1 MSNEHAGPPPAP
13 TSPVPPSPPAP
24 PAPLAAE
31 RRGQGELFLLS
42 APSGAGKTTLIRN
55 LIDSLT
61 DSGSMEFSVSHTT
74 RRPRLGEI
82 DGKDYHFVEQQLFR
96 GMIADDL
103 FLEWA
108 EVHGNYYGTS
118 VAAVMPFLEQGIDV
132 VVDLDVQG
140 AERLMH
146 RFPAAYSIFILP
158 PSYADLVQRLEGRR
172 LDGADEIARRLA
184 VSLWEIK
191 RFDRYQYVIIN
202 DDAAR
207 ASQALAAI
215 VLEKRCRLARMQP
228 RVEAI
233 LADFSSVPK
242 T

>member
-1 MSNEHAGPPPAP
+1 MSNERTPPPEA
-13 TSPVPPSPPAP
+13 SE
-24 PAPLAAE
+24 AA
-31 RRGQGELFLLS
+31 RTQGELFLLS

-74 RRPRLGEI
+74 RRPRLGEVG
-82 DGKDYHFVEQQLFR
+82 GKDYHFVDKPTFQR
-96 GMIADDL
+96 MIAEDL

-118 VAAVMPFLEQGIDV
+118 MAAVLPFLEQGIDV

-158 PSYADLVQRLEGRR
+158 PSVEELERR
-172 LDGADEIARRLA
+172 LRGRGQDSADIIARRTAAALSEMRH
-184 VSLWEIK
+184 VNE
-191 RFDRYQYVIIN
+191 FDYVIIN
-202 DDAAR
+202 NKLSEAIEDLQTVVRAVR
-207 ASQALAAI
+207 LSTASQLDRHHALFAF
-215 VLEKRCRLARMQP
+215 LEP
-228 RVEAI
+228 
-233 LADFSSVPK
+233 DS
-242 T
+242 

>member
-1 MSNEHAGPPPAP
+1 MSNE
-13 TSPVPPSPPAP
+13 SAP
-24 PAPLAAE
+24 PAAGPGMAAE
-31 RRGQGELFLLS
+31 KRTQGELFLLS
-42 APSGAGKTTLIRN
+42 APSGAGKTTLIRH
-55 LIDSLT
+55 LLDSLT

-82 DGKDYHFVEQQLFR
+82 DGRDYHFTDVQTFQR
-96 GMIADDL
+96 MIAEDL

-118 VAAVMPFLEQGIDV
+118 TAAVLPFLEHGVDV

-172 LDGADEIARRLA
+172 LDGAEEISRRLA

-215 VLEKRCRLARMQP
+215 VLEKRCRLARMQQ
-228 RVEAI
+228 RVASI

-242 T
+242 S

>member
-1 MSNEHAGPPPAP
+1 MSSERGLVA
-13 TSPVPPSPPAP
+13 S
-24 PAPLAAE
+24 APLP
-31 RRGQGELFLLS
+31 RGELFVLS

-55 LIDSLT
+55 LIDSLA

-82 DGKDYHFVEQQLFR
+82 DGKDYHFVETQVFQR
-96 GMIADDL
+96 MIAEDL

-118 VAAVMPFLEQGIDV
+118 DAAVSPFLERGVDV
-132 VVDLDVQG
+132 ILDLDVQG

-146 RFPAAYSIFILP
+146 RFPSAYSIFILP

-172 LDGADEIARRLA
+172 LDGAEEISRRLA

-191 RFDRYQYVIIN
+191 RFDSYQYVIVN

-215 VLEKRCRLARMQP
+215 VLEKRCRLARVQR
-228 RVEAI
+228 RVDAI
-233 LADFSSVPK
+233 LADFSSAPK

>member
-1 MSNEHAGPPPAP
+1 MSSERA
-13 TSPVPPSPPAP
+13 PVPSA
-24 PAPLAAE
+24 
-31 RRGQGELFLLS
+31 RGELFLLS

-55 LIDSLT
+55 LIDALA
-61 DSGSMEFSVSHTT
+61 DSGNIEFSVSHTT
-74 RRPRLGEI
+74 RRPRLGEV
-82 DGKDYHFVEQQLFR
+82 DGRDYHFVGMQAFQS
-96 GMIADDL
+96 MIAADL

-118 VAAVMPFLEQGIDV
+118 AAAVSPFLERGIDV

-140 AERLMH
+140 AERLMQ
-146 RFPAAYSIFILP
+146 RFPSAYSIFILP
-158 PSYADLVQRLEGRR
+158 PSYADLVQRLAGRR
-172 LDGADEIARRLA
+172 LDGAEEISRRLA

-202 DDAAR
+202 ADAEH

-215 VLEKRCRLARMQP
+215 VLEKRCRLARMQV

-242 T
+242 S

>member
-1 MSNEHAGPPPAP
+1 MSSERGLVPSAP
-13 TSPVPPSPPAP
+13 NP
-24 PAPLAAE
+24 
-31 RRGQGELFLLS
+31 RGELFVLS

-55 LIDSLT
+55 LIDSLA

-82 DGKDYHFVEQQLFR
+82 DGKDYHFVEMQVFQR
-96 GMIADDL
+96 MIAEDL

-118 VAAVMPFLEQGIDV
+118 DAAVSPFLERGVDV
-132 VVDLDVQG
+132 ILDLDVQG

-146 RFPAAYSIFILP
+146 RFPSAYSIFILP

-172 LDGADEIARRLA
+172 LDGAEEISRRLA

-191 RFDRYQYVIIN
+191 RFDSYQYVIVN

-215 VLEKRCRLARMQP
+215 VLEKRCRLARVQR
-228 RVEAI
+228 RVDAI
-233 LADFSSVPK
+233 LADFSSAPK

>member
-1 MSNEHAGPPPAP
+1 MSNEPQAGPAP
-13 TSPVPPSPPAP
+13 TRPKPAP
-24 PAPLAAE
+24 
-31 RRGQGELFLLS
+31 GELFLLS
-42 APSGAGKTTLIRN
+42 APSGAGKTTLIR
-55 LIDSLT
+55 SLLESQT

-74 RRPRLGEI
+74 RRPRVGEV
-82 DGKDYHFVEQQLFR
+82 DGKDYHFTDVSTFQR
-96 GMIADDL
+96 MIAEDL

-118 VAAVMPFLEQGIDV
+118 AAAVLPFLEQGADV

-158 PSYADLVQRLEGRR
+158 PSYPDLVQRLEGRR
-172 LDGADEIARRLA
+172 LDGADEISRRLA

-215 VLEKRCRLARMQP
+215 VLEKRCRLARMQS

-233 LADFSSVPK
+233 LTDFSNVPK
-242 T
+242 S

>member
-1 MSNEHAGPPPAP
+1 MSSDDGLVPA
-13 TSPVPPSPPAP
+13 AP
-24 PAPLAAE
+24 HH
-31 RRGQGELFLLS
+31 RGELFVLS

-55 LIDSLT
+55 LIDSLAG
-61 DSGSMEFSVSHTT
+61 SGGLEFSVSHTT

-82 DGKDYHFVEQQLFR
+82 DGKDYHFVEMQVFQR
-96 GMIADDL
+96 MIAEDL

-118 VAAVMPFLEQGIDV
+118 DAAVSPFLERGVDV
-132 VVDLDVQG
+132 ILDLDVQG

-146 RFPAAYSIFILP
+146 RFPSAYSIFILP
-158 PSYADLVQRLEGRR
+158 PSYADLVRRLEGRR
-172 LDGADEIARRLA
+172 LDGAEEISRRLA

-191 RFDRYQYVIIN
+191 RFDSYQYVIVN

-215 VLEKRCRLARMQP
+215 VLEKRCRLARMQR
-228 RVEAI
+228 RVDAI

>member
-1 MSNEHAGPPPAP
+1 MSNE
-13 TSPVPPSPPAP
+13 
-24 PAPLAAE
+24 
-31 RRGQGELFLLS
+31 RGRGELFLLS
-42 APSGAGKTTLIRN
+42 APSGAGKTTLIRH
-55 LIDSLT
+55 LIDSLA
-61 DSGSMEFSVSHTT
+61 DSGRLEYSVSHTT

-82 DGKDYHFVEQQLFR
+82 DGKDYHFVEMQTFQR
-96 GMIADDL
+96 MIADDL

-118 VAAVMPFLEQGIDV
+118 AAAVLPFLEQGGDV

-158 PSYADLVQRLEGRR
+158 PSYADLVQRLENRR
-172 LDGADEIARRLA
+172 LDGAEEISRRLA

-202 DDAAR
+202 DDAER

-215 VLEKRCRLARMQP
+215 VLEKRCRLARMQR
-228 RVEAI
+228 RVDAI

-242 T
+242 S

>member
-1 MSNEHAGPPPAP
+1 MFVIAAHRSLRSGP
-13 TSPVPPSPPAP
+13 
-24 PAPLAAE
+24 
-31 RRGQGELFLLS
+31 R
-42 APSGAGKTTLIRN
+42 
-55 LIDSLT
+55 D
-61 DSGSMEFSVSHTT
+61 
-74 RRPRLGEI
+74 
-82 DGKDYHFVEQQLFR
+82 QL
-96 GMIADDL
+96 
-103 FLEWA
+103 
-108 EVHGNYYGTS
+108 
-118 VAAVMPFLEQGIDV
+118 
-132 VVDLDVQG
+132 DLDVQG

-172 LDGADEIARRLA
+172 LDGAEEISRRLA

-215 VLEKRCRLARMQP
+215 VLEKRCRLTRMQQ
-228 RVEAI
+228 RVAAI

>member
-1 MSNEHAGPPPAP
+1 MSNERLASPTPPTTLTP
-13 TSPVPPSPPAP
+13 PPSPAP
-24 PAPLAAE
+24 E
-31 RRGQGELFLLS
+31 KRGQGELFLLS

-118 VAAVMPFLEQGIDV
+118 VAAVMPFLDQGIDV